1 MKNEA
6 VEKPQKIT
14 YESLWKAIIRPPR
27 DDYEE
32 EELGSPIFTIEKR
45 HYIRKDFE
53 LLNFQGYLIKVS
65 MIEPDIKDRP
75 QEIMPCVIYLHA
87 NASSR
92 IEGLHIRRFLLKRNI
107 NLCVFDFQGSGMSE
121 GEYISLGY
129 HEKHQ
134 VKNIVDF
141 VEKYPGVGKIGL
153 WGRSMG
159 ASTSLIYSSTDKR
172 IKAIVTDSPFEDFRK
187 LAKEMVLSQI
197 KVPGFLVEGA
207 ISIIGKSVKNRNGMD
222 INEIKAIESVKKCDV
237 PVIFIHATDD
247 ELVPSHHTEDLFNNY
262 SGKDK
267 EIKWV
272 NGGHNG
278 RRPTSVLEYVGDF
291 FAKHLD
297 SGYKPGDLEK
307 MNTFISKILVKKTIP
322 KNKENEKEENPHNH
336 SDSAEN
342 EEEENEEF
350 EEEEDDEKET
360 EKEKEKMKVDKKD
373 IKEKSEE
380 KGKEKVKE
388 DKKDVKEKNEDKEKV
403 KEDKKNVKE
412 KGEEKNENKEDKEKN
427 EEKNENKN
435 DEKTKEK

>member
-6 VEKPQKIT
+6 IEKPNKIT

-45 HYIRKDFE
+45 HYVRKDFE

-65 MIEPDIKDRP
+65 MIEPDIRERP

-121 GEYISLGY
+121 GDYISLGY

-159 ASTSLIYSSTDKR
+159 AATSLIYTSMDKR
-172 IKAIVTDSPFEDFRK
+172 IKATVADSPFGDFRK
-187 LAKEMVLSQI
+187 LAKEMVLNQI

-207 ISIIGKSVKNRNGMD
+207 ISIIGKSVKNRNGMN
-222 INEIKAIESVKKCDV
+222 INEIKAIESVKKCEV
-237 PVIFIHATDD
+237 PVIFIHARDD
-247 ELVPSHHTEDLFNNY
+247 ELVPYHHSEDLLNNY
-262 SGKDK
+262 HGKIK
-267 EIKWV
+267 ELKSV

-278 RRPTSVLEYVGDF
+278 RRPNTLMEYVGDF
-291 FAKHLD
+291 FAVHLD
-297 SGYKPGDLEK
+297 SGYKPGDSEK
-307 MNTFISKILVKKTIP
+307 FNSFVSKILVKKSIN
-322 KNKENEKEENPHNH
+322 NK
-336 SDSAEN
+336 
-342 EEEENEEF
+342 
-350 EEEEDDEKET
+350 
-360 EKEKEKMKVDKKD
+360 EKEKEKEKENLEDGSKD
-373 IKEKSEE
+373 QHSNSAENGDDDEAEIGDEEEKSKDLIKENGEKS
-380 KGKEKVKE
+380 
-388 DKKDVKEKNEDKEKV
+388 KNEIKE
-403 KEDKKNVKE
+403 
-412 KGEEKNENKEDKEKN
+412 
-427 EEKNENKN
+427 
-435 DEKTKEK
+435 

>member
-6 VEKPQKIT
+6 IEKPKKIT

-27 DDYEE
+27 DEYEE
-32 EELGSPIFTIEKR
+32 EELGSPLFSIDKR

-65 MIEPDIKDRP
+65 MIEPDIRDRP
-75 QEIMPCVIYLHA
+75 QDIMPCVIYLHA

-134 VKNIVDF
+134 VKNMVDF

-159 ASTSLIYSSTDKR
+159 AATSLIYTAMDKR
-172 IKAIVTDSPFEDFRK
+172 IKATVADSPFSDFRK
-187 LAKEMVLSQI
+187 LAKEMVLNQI

-222 INEIKAIESVKKCDV
+222 INEIKAIEAVKKCDV
-237 PVIFIHATDD
+237 PVIFIHARDD
-247 ELVPSHHTEDLFNNY
+247 ELVPYHHSEDLLKNY
-262 SGKDK
+262 HAENK
-267 EIKWV
+267 EIKSV

-278 RRPTSVLEYVGDF
+278 RRPSALMEYVGDF
-291 FAKHLD
+291 FAEHLD
-297 SGYKPGDLEK
+297 SGYNPCESEK
-307 MNTFISKILVKKTIP
+307 IQNFMSKILVKSKTFF
-322 KNKENEKEENPHNH
+322 K
-336 SDSAEN
+336 DRVR
-342 EEEENEEF
+342 
-350 EEEEDDEKET
+350 
-360 EKEKEKMKVDKKD
+360 EKEKEKEKEREKENSSKKQNSHSTENQKEEDLKEEEETPKEMEKKIEDK
-373 IKEKSEE
+373 
-380 KGKEKVKE
+380 KE
-388 DKKDVKEKNEDKEKV
+388 DKKDN
-403 KEDKKNVKE
+403 KK
-412 KGEEKNENKEDKEKN
+412 
-427 EEKNENKN
+427 ENKN
-435 DEKTKEK
+435 NNKNEIKE

>member
-6 VEKPQKIT
+6 IEKPQKIT

-65 MIEPDIKDRP
+65 MIEPDIRERP

-129 HEKHQ
+129 HEKYQ

-159 ASTSLIYSSTDKR
+159 ASTSLIYSSMDKR
-172 IKAIVTDSPFEDFRK
+172 IKATVADSPFEDFRK
-187 LAKEMVLSQI
+187 LAKEMVLSQV

-222 INEIKAIESVKKCDV
+222 INEIKAIESVKKCDI
-237 PVIFIHATDD
+237 PVIFIHARDD
-247 ELVPSHHTEDLFNNY
+247 ELVPYHHSEDLLKNY
-262 SGKDK
+262 SGKIK
-267 EIKWV
+267 ELKSV

-278 RRPTSVLEYVGDF
+278 RRPTSLLEYVGDF
-291 FAKHLD
+291 FAMHLD

-322 KNKENEKEENPHNH
+322 KNKENEKEENPNNH
-336 SDSAEN
+336 SNSAEN
-342 EEEENEEF
+342 EEEEENEEI
-350 EEEEDDEKET
+350 EDGEDEKET
-360 EKEKEKMKVDKKD
+360 EKGKDTVKEDKKD
-373 IKEKSEE
+373 VKEKSEE
-380 KGKEKVKE
+380 KGKEKMKE
-388 DKKDVKEKNEDKEKV
+388 DKKDVKKTDEEKEKV
-403 KEDKKNVKE
+403 KEDKK
-412 KGEEKNENKEDKEKN
+412 DIKEKN
-427 EEKNENKN
+427 EEKSENK
-435 DEKTKEK
+435 EKNEEKKEEKKENKK

>member
-1 MKNEA
+1 MKNDA
-6 VEKPQKIT
+6 VRKPKKIT

-32 EELGSPIFTIEKR
+32 EELGSPEFTIERR

-65 MIEPDIKDRP
+65 MIEPVIRERP

-121 GEYISLGY
+121 GDYISLGY

-159 ASTSLIYSSTDKR
+159 AATSLIYTSMDKR
-172 IKAIVTDSPFEDFRK
+172 IKATVADSPFEDFRK

-197 KVPGFLVEGA
+197 KIPGFLVEGA
-207 ISIIGKSVKNRNGMD
+207 LSIIGKSVKNKNGMD
-222 INEIKAIESVKKCDV
+222 INEIKAIEAVKKCNV
-237 PVIFIHATDD
+237 PVIFIHARDD
-247 ELVPSHHTEDLFNNY
+247 ELVPYHHSEDLLENY
-262 SGKDK
+262 NGNIK
-267 EIKWV
+267 ELKSV

-278 RRPTSVLEYVGDF
+278 RRPSPLMEYVGDF
-291 FAKHLD
+291 FATHLE
-297 SGYKPGDLEK
+297 SGYEPGTAEN
-307 MNTFISKILVKKTIP
+307 MNNFISKILVKAKTIDKD
-322 KNKENEKEENPHNH
+322 KNKIIEKNEQPKDNSNPNEHK
-336 SDSAEN
+336 
-342 EEEENEEF
+342 EEEE
-350 EEEEDDEKET
+350 EEEEDDIEEE
-360 EKEKEKMKVDKKD
+360 EKEKDRDKDNK
-373 IKEKSEE
+373 KEE
-380 KGKEKVKE
+380 KKE
-388 DKKDVKEKNEDKEKV
+388 
-403 KEDKKNVKE
+403 
-412 KGEEKNENKEDKEKN
+412 
-427 EEKNENKN
+427 
-435 DEKTKEK
+435 

>member
-65 MIEPDIKDRP
+65 MIEPDIKERP

-197 KVPGFLVEGA
+197 KIPGFLVEGA
-207 ISIIGKSVKNRNGMD
+207 LSIIGKSVKNKNGMD
-222 INEIKAIESVKKCDV
+222 INEIKAIEAVKKCNV
-237 PVIFIHATDD
+237 PVIFIHARDD
-247 ELVPSHHTEDLFNNY
+247 ELVPYHHSEDLLENY
-262 SGKDK
+262 NGNIK
-267 EIKWV
+267 ELKSV

-278 RRPTSVLEYVGDF
+278 RRPSPLMEYVGDF
-291 FAKHLD
+291 FATHLE
-297 SGYKPGDLEK
+297 SGYKPGILEN
-307 MNTFISKILVKKTIP
+307 MNNFISKILVKAKTIDKD
-322 KNKENEKEENPHNH
+322 KNKIIEKNEQPKDNSNPNEHK
-336 SDSAEN
+336 
-342 EEEENEEF
+342 EEEE
-350 EEEEDDEKET
+350 EEEEDDIEEE
-360 EKEKEKMKVDKKD
+360 EKEKDLDKDNK
-373 IKEKSEE
+373 KEE
-380 KGKEKVKE
+380 KKE
-388 DKKDVKEKNEDKEKV
+388 
-403 KEDKKNVKE
+403 
-412 KGEEKNENKEDKEKN
+412 
-427 EEKNENKN
+427 
-435 DEKTKEK
+435 